1 MILGAKNMT
10 TISSKYDVTSE
21 KLNDI
26 WMLGFAEEEYG
37 SCQEEGFASA
47 LIVPDNLFG
56 IIEENSLGFVDYEIF
71 KTEQDARNR
80 WSDMVTTWEQHYH
93 PEAIYA

>member
-47 LIVPDNLFG
+47 LIVTDTFC
-56 IIEENSLGFVDYEIF
+56 
-71 KTEQDARNR
+71 K
-80 WSDMVTTWEQHYH
+80 
-93 PEAIYA
+93 